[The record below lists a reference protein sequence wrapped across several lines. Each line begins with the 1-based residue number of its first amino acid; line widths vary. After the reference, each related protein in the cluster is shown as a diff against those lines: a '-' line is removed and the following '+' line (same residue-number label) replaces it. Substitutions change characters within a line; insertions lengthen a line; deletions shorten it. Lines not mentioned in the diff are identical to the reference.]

1 MLTSCDL
8 QHKSI
13 ALFIGNCN
21 GDCSMSGFYWLY
33 IKIVSGKW
41 MKNIKHLKFGLIFAV
56 KKERSAMIH
65 MKKNLLIFL
74 LTVSSLAVQAQFAKN
89 PMKEVVSSFKLNHL
103 QDISRYMDDY
113 ISVTLNNNQSLYS
126 KNQAEIIIKDFFD
139 KNAASEFS
147 VINDGSEEKNT
158 KFALLSF
165 ESNREKYSLYI
176 LLKEKDNSYII
187 QEIRINPE

>member
-1 MLTSCDL
+1 
-8 QHKSI
+8 
-13 ALFIGNCN
+13 
-21 GDCSMSGFYWLY
+21 MSGFYWLY